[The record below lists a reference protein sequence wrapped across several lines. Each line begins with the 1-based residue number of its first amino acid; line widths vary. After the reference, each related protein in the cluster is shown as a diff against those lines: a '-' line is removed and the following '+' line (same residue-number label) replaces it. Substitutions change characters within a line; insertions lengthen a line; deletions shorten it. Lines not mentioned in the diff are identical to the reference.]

1 MANKVMMPKFD
12 QNLQKALKSAAVH
25 DGTPGSRERS
35 LELLNKALE
44 ETRDGAI
51 VKAARAA
58 HEYLLTRKRRRD
70 VGQPLEIPF
79 DSLGILNTGNLQKTV
94 ELAFC
99 ELLGDAGAIPP
110 EDFLKMNPPAKAIDL
125 WLKTVSG
132 KGSKDS
138 PQEVARS
145 GLYNAV
151 EDDPKTALSCGLAA
165 WFVENVPL
173 ESLLKTLPLF
183 QEAKT
188 NQKKDGQ
195 RNLLRTALA
204 RDRSGAFLLRYV
216 GEVATN
222 AESLRE
228 MAETIRT
235 DPKTLDKVL
244 GLLPQVLLG
253 DEDGRLG
260 EMVPMLFNDLPSS
273 GGPHRSTGC
282 GKVISLFGELL
293 KDPARSSGKDA
304 ALDGLAALFDAL
316 EAQNSTVTDEGEAP
330 FWVVRKTVRMKPVEP
345 ESAPSLNYEQAKLI
359 GGTIERLRGHP
370 NAIGV
375 IEAMAANLG
384 LEYFGKKDEEVKFDP
399 VVHEDTVGGMLPGDR
414 ALVVRSGW
422 MLGDQVILR
431 ATVD

>member
-1 MANKVMMPKFD
+1 MSDID
-12 QNLQKALKSAAVH
+12 QNLQKALKAAASH
-25 DGTPGSRERS
+25 DGTTRSRERS
-35 LELLNKALE
+35 LELLNKALDQ
-44 ETRDGAI
+44 TRDVAI
-51 VKAARAA
+51 AKAAKLV
-58 HEYLLTRKRRRD
+58 HEYLLTRKRRRE
-70 VGQPLEIPF
+70 VGQPLDIPF
-79 DSLGILNTGNLQKTV
+79 DSLAVLNTAHLKKTV
-94 ELAFC
+94 ELIFC
-99 ELLGDAGAIPP
+99 EFIGDAGVILLN
-110 EDFLKMNPPAKAIDL
+110 DFLKMAPPSRAIDL
-125 WLKTVSG
+125 WLKTVSTEG
-132 KGSKDS
+132 DKDS
-138 PQEVARS
+138 PQEIARNELYEAVEGNPKVALTS
-145 GLYNAV
+145 GLA
-151 EDDPKTALSCGLAA
+151 E

-173 ESLLKTLPLF
+173 ESLLKTLLLF

-222 AESLRE
+222 SEDLRE

-260 EMVPMLFNDLPSS
+260 EMVPMLFSDLPNL
-273 GGPHRSTGC
+273 GGPQRSMGS

-293 KDPARSSGKDA
+293 KEPARSSGKDA
-304 ALDGLAALFDAL
+304 ALDGLAALFEAL
-316 EAQNSTVTDEGEAP
+316 EAQNSTVTDEGKEP
-330 FWVVRKTVRMKPVEP
+330 FWVVRKTVKMKPVEP

-359 GGTIERLRGHP
+359 GGTIERLRGQP

-384 LEYFGKKDEEVKFDP
+384 LKYFGKKDEEVKFDP

-422 MLGDQVILR
+422 MLGDQVVLR